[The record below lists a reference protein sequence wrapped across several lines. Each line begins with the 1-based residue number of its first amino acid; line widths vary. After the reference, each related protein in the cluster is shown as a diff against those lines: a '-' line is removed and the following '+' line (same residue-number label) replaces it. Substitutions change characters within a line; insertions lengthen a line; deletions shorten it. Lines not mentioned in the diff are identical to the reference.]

1 MESESGWGGGGGG
14 GRSMSGV
21 VRLLEKSRKLFSV
34 RLLGTHHFCQQ
45 VKGEK
50 DVWGLGRRGGGHG
63 VSAIELR
70 RYTVSILYNSFY
82 YFKYRDQK

>member
-1 MESESGWGGGGGG
+1 MFGGGGCGG
-14 GRSMSGV
+14 GGV
-21 VRLLEKSRKLFSV
+21 
-34 RLLGTHHFCQQ
+34 GM
-45 VKGEK
+45 
-50 DVWGLGRRGGGHG
+50 G